1 MNLKKLEL
9 NITADKL
16 VKIEKLDITLKRYV
30 NLKTI

>member
-16 VKIEKLDITLKRYV
+16 VKIEKLEITLKRYV